1 MVAPLS
7 NIKVID
13 LGTMI
18 TAPLAAM
25 MLADLGAEVIKV
37 ERNGGGDPF
46 RSFNG
51 SLYSPHFVS
60 FNRNKTSVVLDL
72 QTEEGREALL
82 RLVDDADV
90 VLDNFRPGVLDR
102 LNLNS
107 EVLQKRNPRIIHCSI
122 TGFGGGGPY
131 EDRPAYDTVGQ
142 ALSGILG
149 LSIDPDAPRMSGT
162 TISDNVTGMYACY
175 GIMAALLERQAT
187 QKGRKI
193 EVNMLEASVA
203 FMPDAL
209 MNLEM
214 LGIHNSPYT
223 RVSFS
228 QCYVLRCADEKVLAI
243 HLSSP
248 DKFWLGLLKAIEAPE
263 LAQDSRF
270 ATRKARIESYLVLS
284 DELQKRFKTRTRA
297 EWIERLEAQ
306 DVPFAP
312 VHRIEDVFAD
322 PQLAALGS
330 LKPMTLADGTVARC
344 VQVPLLFDGE
354 RPSAWSPAPLFVETS
369 SVTEKTPNSQAR
381 KVRRT
386 NG

>member
-7 NIKVID
+7 NIKVIE

-60 FNRNKTSVVLDL
+60 FNRNKISLVLDL
-72 QTEEGREALL
+72 QTEEGHEALL

-107 EVLQKRNPRIIHCSI
+107 ELLQKRNPRLIHCSI
-122 TGFGGGGPY
+122 TGFGKGGPY
-131 EDRPAYDTVGQ
+131 EGRPAYDTVGQ

-149 LSIDPDAPRMSGT
+149 LSIDPDTPRMSGT

-175 GIMAALLERQAT
+175 GIMAALLERQLT

-214 LGIHNSPYT
+214 LGLHNSPYT

-228 QCYVLRCADEKVLAI
+228 QCYVLRCADEKAVAI

-248 DKFWLGLLKAIEAPE
+248 DKFWRGLLNAIGAPE
-263 LAQDSRF
+263 LGDDSRF
-270 ATRKARIESYLVLS
+270 STRGARIENYLILS
-284 DELQKRFKTRTRA
+284 DELQKRFTARARA

-312 VHRIEDVFAD
+312 VHRIEDVFTD
-322 PQLAALGS
+322 PQVAALGS

-344 VQVPLLFDGE
+344 VQAPLLFDGE
-354 RPSAWSPAPLFVETS
+354 RPSAWSPAPLLAETS
-369 SVTEKTPNSQAR
+369 NVMEKTPETAAK
-381 KVRRT
+381 KVRQA

>member
-1 MVAPLS
+1 
-7 NIKVID
+7 
-13 LGTMI
+13 MI

-37 ERNGGGDPF
+37 ERKGGGDPF

-72 QTEEGREALL
+72 QTEEDRAALL
-82 RLVDDADV
+82 RLVDDTDV
-90 VLDNFRPGVLDR
+90 VLDNFRPGVLNR
-102 LNLNS
+102 LKLDS
-107 EVLQKRNPRIIHCSI
+107 EVLRARNPRIIHCSI
-122 TGFGGGGPY
+122 TGFGEFGPY
-131 EDRPAYDTVGQ
+131 RDRPAYDTVGQ
-142 ALSGILG
+142 ALSGIMG

-175 GIMAALLERQAT
+175 GILAALLERQTT
-187 QKGRKI
+187 QKGRRI

-214 LGIHNSPYT
+214 LGLHNNPYT

-228 QCYVLRCADEKVLAI
+228 QCYVMRCADEKVIAI

-248 DKFWLGLLKAIEAPE
+248 DKFWLGLLNAIEAPE
-263 LAQDSRF
+263 LGEDSRF
-270 ATRKARIESYLVLS
+270 CTRKARIESYIILS
-284 DELQKRFKTRTRA
+284 DELQKRFVKRPRA
-297 EWIERLEAQ
+297 DWVKRLEAQ

-312 VHRIEDVFAD
+312 VNRIEDVFAD

-330 LKPMTLADGTVARC
+330 LKPMKLADGTVARC
-344 VQVPLLFDGE
+344 VQAPLLFDGQ
-354 RPSAWSPAPLFVETS
+354 RPSAWSPAPLFVEPS
-369 SVTEKTPNSQAR
+369 SVVEKSDMQKKKA
-381 KVRRT
+381 RRT